1 MRQKAADAEIG
12 QQKCWKEKIMNKVF
26 VSGIIAG
33 EPALHSSENGMAH
46 LIFPL
51 SVRHRTMNGMMRQEI
66 YTINAWNNPAI
77 WGKENLR
84 VGNLITVQGYLTQHS
99 RENGVL
105 MTEVTAEEFLLGLKP
120 GRRFKEK
127 AAPAVLDPKED
138 AAPEGEG
145 A

>member
-1 MRQKAADAEIG
+1 
-12 QQKCWKEKIMNKVF
+12 MNKVF

-84 VGNLITVQGYLTQHS
+84 V
-99 RENGVL
+99 
-105 MTEVTAEEFLLGLKP
+105 EEFLLGLKP
-120 GRRFKEK
+120 GRRFKAK
-127 AAPAVLDPKED
+127 SAPAVLATKDD
-138 AAPEGEG
+138 AAPGGEG
-145 A
+145 VQPGR

>member
-1 MRQKAADAEIG
+1 
-12 QQKCWKEKIMNKVF
+12 
-26 VSGIIAG
+26 
-33 EPALHSSENGMAH
+33 MAH

-105 MTEVTAEEFLLGLKP
+105 MTEVTAEEFLLGAETGQALQRKGCACSFGP
-120 GRRFKEK
+120 QRGRC
-127 AAPAVLDPKED
+127 A
-138 AAPEGEG
+138 
-145 A
+145 

>member
-1 MRQKAADAEIG
+1 
-12 QQKCWKEKIMNKVF
+12 MNKVF

-33 EPALHSSENGMAH
+33 EPALRSSENGMAH

-105 MTEVTAEEFLLGLKP
+105 MTEVTA
-120 GRRFKEK
+120 
-127 AAPAVLDPKED
+127 
-138 AAPEGEG
+138 
-145 A
+145 